1 MKKILFIV
9 CLFYSLSTHAKIDC
23 EDAGGHRFQGA
34 SGAYYCRAIPDKIVA
49 MNWWSAWAWCDAVG
63 GELFNLKDCS
73 HGAYQNR
80 MCPEVAGG
88 SMPNANYWT
97 QNADT
102 TGKAVQYNWVHG
114 ALAYKDAISYIAKNK
129 FGLPL
134 CKLK

>member
-9 CLFYSLSTHAKIDC
+9 CLFYSFSTHAKIDC
-23 EDAGGHRFQGA
+23 EDAGGLRFQGA
-34 SGAYYCRAIPDKIVA
+34 SGAYYCRALPDKIVK

-73 HGAYQNR
+73 HGAYPKK
-80 MCPEVAGG
+80 MCPELAGG
-88 SMPNANYWT
+88 SLDWTVYWT

-102 TGKAVQYNWVHG
+102 TGKAVQYRWAYND
-114 ALAYKDAISYIAKNK
+114 YKDLLNYIEKND
-129 FGLPL
+129 FARPL